1 MREVRAM
8 YQVRPSHTNRRDK
21 DAEGWV
27 GVVLKGWGLGE
38 LGSWLPRASN
48 YGSHGPPGLDIHFAG
63 WRRFTQSFEDE
74 PEGEGDVGGGEWH
87 GETRFR

>member
-21 DAEGWV
+21 DAEGRV

-48 YGSHGPPGLDIHFAG
+48 YGSHGPPGFITRML
-63 WRRFTQSFEDE
+63 S
-74 PEGEGDVGGGEWH
+74 GEA
-87 GETRFR
+87 